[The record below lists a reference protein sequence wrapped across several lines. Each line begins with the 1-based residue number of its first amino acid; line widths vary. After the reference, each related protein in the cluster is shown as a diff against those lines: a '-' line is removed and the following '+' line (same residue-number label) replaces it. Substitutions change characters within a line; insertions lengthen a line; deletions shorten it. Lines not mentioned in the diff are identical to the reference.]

1 MGDWIPN
8 YIRKN
13 IDYKAHEVLTAKEF
27 NALLNL
33 LVTQGD
39 YNSAW
44 LDYLQTKGIPDAV
57 AELSVEQ
64 IKEALTEAVAD
75 ELAALAGSVVN
86 KTSAHLN
93 TPVFSFLNLSYQAD
107 IAEFRSLLE
116 HYELQGDFC
125 IATNLIGLSAAYPSL
140 ITLQSME
147 VAGHELVP
155 VGVDGSSFDRL
166 STDEVVEIV
175 QRAQQYIKQNLTDSN
190 VFVYPG
196 GTTVAEVQQ
205 GVSQVYKYAVNIA
218 SLESNVDSDAL
229 RFDNLRIR
237 LPIVHIT
244 RTHNIETAAV
254 KTIIDDALANNK
266 YCIISVDTSSTTYD
280 ENAVRAVIEYIKAHA
295 GITYAPISAAMNL
308 CETTINN
315 LLRDAFAQ
323 LKDVFA
329 QLEEVFDT
337 IAQEG
342 IARGEWEEQMRR
354 EYQAF
359 KEAFKEDLTVGVLQN
374 CYVDYKDET
383 GETQQE
389 KYLHW

>member
-13 IDYKAHEVLTAKEF
+13 IDYKAHEILTAKEF

-33 LVTQGD
+33 LITQGD

-64 IKEALTEAVAD
+64 IKEALTEAVAE

-107 IAEFRSLLE
+107 MAEFRSLLE

-140 ITLQSME
+140 LTLQSME
-147 VAGHELVP
+147 IAGHELVP
-155 VGVDGSSFDRL
+155 VGTDGSSFDRL
-166 STDEVVEIV
+166 STEEVVEVV
-175 QRAQQYIKQNLTDSN
+175 QRAQQYIKQNLTDAN

-196 GTTVAEVQQ
+196 GTTVADVQQ
-205 GVSQVYKYAVNIA
+205 GVSQVYEYAVNIA

-237 LPIVHIT
+237 LPVVHIT

-254 KTIIDDALANNK
+254 KAIIDDALANNK

-280 ENAVRAVIEYIKAHA
+280 EDAVRAVIEYIKAHA
-295 GITYAPISAAMNL
+295 GITYAPVSAAMNL

-315 LLRDAFAQ
+315 LLRDVFAQ
-323 LKDVFA
+323 LK
-329 QLEEVFDT
+329 EVFDT
-337 IAQEG
+337 IAQEV

-354 EYQAF
+354 EYQ
-359 KEAFKEDLTVGVLQN
+359 AFKEDLTVGVLQN
-374 CYVDYKDET
+374 CYVDYKDEA

>member
-13 IDYKAHEVLTAKEF
+13 IDYKAHEILTAKEF

-33 LVTQGD
+33 LITQGD

-64 IKEALTEAVAD
+64 IKKALTEAVAE

-93 TPVFSFLNLSYQAD
+93 TPVFSFLDLSYQAD
-107 IAEFRSLLE
+107 MAEFRSLLE

-140 ITLQSME
+140 LTLQSME

-155 VGVDGSSFDRL
+155 VGTDGSSFDRL
-166 STDEVVEIV
+166 STEEVVEVV
-175 QRAQQYIKQNLTDSN
+175 QRAQQYIKQNLTDAN

-196 GTTVAEVQQ
+196 GTTVADVQQ

-237 LPIVHIT
+237 LPVVHIT

-254 KTIIDDALANNK
+254 KAIIDDALANNK

-280 ENAVRAVIEYIKAHA
+280 EDAVRAVIEYIKTHA

-315 LLRDAFAQ
+315 LLRDVFAQ
-323 LKDVFA
+323 LK
-329 QLEEVFDT
+329 EVFDT
-337 IAQEG
+337 IAQEV
-342 IARGEWEEQMRR
+342 IARGEWEEQMQQ
-354 EYQAF
+354 EYQ
-359 KEAFKEDLTVGVLQN
+359 AFKEDLTVGVLQN
-374 CYVDYKDET
+374 CYVDYKDEA

>member
-13 IDYKAHEVLTAKEF
+13 IDYKAHEILTAKEF

-33 LVTQGD
+33 LITQGD

-64 IKEALTEAVAD
+64 IKEALTEAVAE

-93 TPVFSFLNLSYQAD
+93 TPVFSFLDLSYQAD
-107 IAEFRSLLE
+107 MAEFRSLLE

-125 IATNLIGLSAAYPSL
+125 IATNLVGLSAAYPSL
-140 ITLQSME
+140 LTLQSME
-147 VAGHELVP
+147 VAGHEMVP
-155 VGVDGSSFDRL
+155 VGTDGSSFDRL
-166 STDEVVEIV
+166 STDEVVEVV
-175 QRAQQYIKQNLTDSN
+175 QRAQQYIKQNLTDAN

-196 GTTVAEVQQ
+196 GTTVADVQQ

-237 LPIVHIT
+237 LPVVHIT

-254 KTIIDDALANNK
+254 KAIIDDALANNK

-280 ENAVRAVIEYIKAHA
+280 EDAVRAVIEYIKAHA

-315 LLRDAFAQ
+315 LLRDVFAQ
-323 LKDVFA
+323 LK
-329 QLEEVFDT
+329 EVFDT
-337 IAQEG
+337 IAQEV

-354 EYQAF
+354 EYQ
-359 KEAFKEDLTVGVLQN
+359 AFKEDLTVGVLQN
-374 CYVDYKDET
+374 CYVDYKDEA

>member
-13 IDYKAHEVLTAKEF
+13 IDYKAHEILTAKEF

-33 LVTQGD
+33 LITQGD

-64 IKEALTEAVAD
+64 IKEALTEAVAE

-107 IAEFRSLLE
+107 MAEFRSLLE

-140 ITLQSME
+140 LTLQSME
-147 VAGHELVP
+147 VAGHEMVP
-155 VGVDGSSFDRL
+155 VGTDGSSFDRL
-166 STDEVVEIV
+166 STDEVVEVV

-205 GVSQVYKYAVNIA
+205 GVSQVYEYAVNIA

-237 LPIVHIT
+237 LPVVHIT

-254 KTIIDDALANNK
+254 KAIIDDALANNK

-280 ENAVRAVIEYIKAHA
+280 EDAVRAVIEYIKSHA

-315 LLRDAFAQ
+315 LLRDVFAQ
-323 LKDVFA
+323 LK
-329 QLEEVFDT
+329 EVFDT
-337 IAQEG
+337 IAQEV
-342 IARGEWEEQMRR
+342 IARGEWEEQMRQ
-354 EYQAF
+354 EYQ
-359 KEAFKEDLTVGVLQN
+359 AFKEDLTVGVLQN
-374 CYVDYKDET
+374 CYVDYKDEA

>member
-13 IDYKAHEVLTAKEF
+13 IDYKAHEILTAKEF

-33 LVTQGD
+33 LITQGD

-64 IKEALTEAVAD
+64 IKEALTEAVAE

-107 IAEFRSLLE
+107 MAEFRSLLE

-125 IATNLIGLSAAYPSL
+125 IATNLVGLSAAYPSL
-140 ITLQSME
+140 LTLQSME
-147 VAGHELVP
+147 VAGHEMVP
-155 VGVDGSSFDRL
+155 VGTDGSSFDRL
-166 STDEVVEIV
+166 STDEVVEVV
-175 QRAQQYIKQNLTDSN
+175 QRAQQYIKQNLTDAN

-196 GTTVAEVQQ
+196 GTTVADVQQ

-237 LPIVHIT
+237 LPVVHIT

-254 KTIIDDALANNK
+254 KAIIDDALANNK

-280 ENAVRAVIEYIKAHA
+280 EDAVRAVIEYIKAHA

-315 LLRDAFAQ
+315 LLRDVFAQ
-323 LKDVFA
+323 LK
-329 QLEEVFDT
+329 EVFDT
-337 IAQEG
+337 IAQEV

-354 EYQAF
+354 EYQ
-359 KEAFKEDLTVGVLQN
+359 AFKEDLTVGVLQN
-374 CYVDYKDET
+374 CYVDYKDEA